1 MVSIY
6 NAHDVADNE
15 SSYTKGQEQSGNLT
29 IKKEIGIWFQDKLYR
44 IKDLI
49 LHIDYIR
56 NKWC

>member
-29 IKKEIGIWFQDKLYR
+29 IKKEIGIWF
-44 IKDLI
+44 
-49 LHIDYIR
+49 
-56 NKWC
+56 